1 MAKPGALS
9 LQPSG
14 PCSNGSTTRRLLT
27 GYEGDGAG
35 PAAPGAELWPDSHGR
50 AVVAVP
56 NDIDVFGLAALG
68 MVIADLT
75 GRLRRVNHEFARLV
89 GRSELELLGMLFNSL
104 TSPVDI
110 DLGNRAMARLLEN
123 TDETVSFDKR
133 YLRPDGSV
141 VWAELNIRSLTC
153 ANGDVYGFLAQAVD
167 ITDRRRAETAT
178 RIERQRLD
186 EVQHMAGLGSF
197 EQDPVSGAIFPSGEL
212 CRILG
217 LPTSKTVALST
228 LMGRVHHEDRAALGR
243 ALRECLGGGAPVDL
257 VHRLSGTDRT
267 ARWVHTRA
275 CSMVGEDGQGK
286 VLGTTL
292 DITSRKRAEDALE
305 FHTFHDSLT
314 GLANRALFLSEVDK
328 VLLETGR
335 PAEPVAVLFLDLD
348 EFKTVNDSLGHTA
361 GDRLLRAVAG
371 RLQSVTPAGD
381 VLARLGGDEF
391 ALLLRS
397 GSMPQVAQQVAG
409 LIEDAF
415 SLPFNVNG
423 NEVPVSASIGIAT
436 SHPLARTS
444 EDLLRDADLA
454 MYLAKQN
461 GKARTEMVRPGLQD
475 QALKRLAL
483 ISDLHQALANGEL
496 EVFYQPIVG
505 AHDRAP
511 VGAESLVR
519 WYHRRRGLVSPV
531 DFVNVA
537 ESTGYIVPLGH
548 WVLREACRQLQAWR
562 QAGTVDDQFYVSVNL
577 SPRQLAEP
585 GLVDDVGRALIDF
598 ELPARCL
605 VLEVTESTFT
615 LGFDAGLARLQELKL
630 IGLRI
635 ALDDYGTGYSSLNR
649 LGRLPIDIVKIDKSF
664 IDRLLVSPEG
674 RALVQSV
681 LDVTHALGKISIAE
695 GVEQAEQCDTLADLG
710 CDHIQGYLFAR
721 PMPADEAARVLAQL
735 TACSAPPTGVRPPEN
750 AMRH

>member
-1 MAKPGALS
+1 
-9 LQPSG
+9 
-14 PCSNGSTTRRLLT
+14 
-27 GYEGDGAG
+27 
-35 PAAPGAELWPDSHGR
+35 
-50 AVVAVP
+50 
-56 NDIDVFGLAALG
+56 
-68 MVIADLT
+68 
-75 GRLRRVNHEFARLV
+75 
-89 GRSELELLGMLFNSL
+89 
-104 TSPVDI
+104 
-110 DLGNRAMARLLEN
+110 
-123 TDETVSFDKR
+123 
-133 YLRPDGSV
+133 
-141 VWAELNIRSLTC
+141 
-153 ANGDVYGFLAQAVD
+153 
-167 ITDRRRAETAT
+167 
-178 RIERQRLD
+178 
-186 EVQHMAGLGSF
+186 
-197 EQDPVSGAIFPSGEL
+197 
-212 CRILG
+212 
-217 LPTSKTVALST
+217 
-228 LMGRVHHEDRAALGR
+228 
-243 ALRECLGGGAPVDL
+243 
-257 VHRLSGTDRT
+257 
-267 ARWVHTRA
+267 
-275 CSMVGEDGQGK
+275 
-286 VLGTTL
+286 
-292 DITSRKRAEDALE
+292 
-305 FHTFHDSLT
+305 
-314 GLANRALFLSEVDK
+314 
-328 VLLETGR
+328 
-335 PAEPVAVLFLDLD
+335 
-348 EFKTVNDSLGHTA
+348 
-361 GDRLLRAVAG
+361 
-371 RLQSVTPAGD
+371 
-381 VLARLGGDEF
+381 
-391 ALLLRS
+391 
-397 GSMPQVAQQVAG
+397 
-409 LIEDAF
+409 
-415 SLPFNVNG
+415 VNG